1 MAVASGKS
9 FIAILER
16 SGIVAPEEL
25 EPALETLDKNAIDQP
40 SGLEQ
45 LKRHLVESGLITEWQ
60 CKKLLAGKY
69 KGFFLGKYKLL
80 RHLGSGG
87 MSTVYLAENKIT
99 GQKRAIK
106 VLPRKNVNDKSFLER
121 FYREARAAAALNHP
135 NIVRVYDI
143 AAIDKTHFMV
153 MEYVEGIDLYE
164 MVKRDGPL
172 PFEAAL
178 CHVRQA
184 AIGLQHAHDRN
195 LVHRDIKPAN
205 LLLSEGGTVKI
216 LDLGL
221 ALLTA
226 EDEESLTIM
235 HNERV
240 MGTADYLS
248 PEQAVNS
255 HEVDPRT
262 DIYSLGCT
270 LYFLLT
276 GQPPFP
282 NGTLAQRI
290 AMHQTKE
297 PEAIANIKQDCPAAI
312 VQFCKRMM
320 QKKPEDRFP
329 EATIVI
335 SEIDS
340 YLKDGEFPETGAL
353 RGKFDFD
360 LPDRP
365 TETMTN
371 SIVVTQDSEPA
382 HPIKTNPSPAA
393 TSKPIPSTQEKGSP
407 NPPARKQI
415 PVSLWISLA
424 SLSLLI
430 AAILVFAILRF
441 RNQPNEPA
449 TGADMWQNA
458 PVTSD
463 QNSPLSG
470 PPPAPTKPKPKPKPK
485 SPESPH
491 SKTSDNGKLS
501 DNNPTLTTANP
512 IGQPGKGTTK
522 TISFESEHF
531 RKQNRPSWVIREKG
545 KIIGTLRHFDQAKI
559 VSGQGA
565 SQDGHAMHL
574 FGKEDPVLFRLTEQS
589 NHLKSITFLIK
600 LEKNTPGI
608 KLQLQ
613 AKSLRNKPE
622 DNWETVYS
630 YPSEGN
636 PPLNT
641 TEFTEIKIENFV
653 TIDGGK
659 INAQKFRF
667 RLDGP
672 VEDGVFIDN
681 LKVSLAQ

>member
-9 FIAILER
+9 FIANLER

-25 EPALETLDKNAIDQP
+25 EPALETLDKNTINQP

-60 CKKLLAGKY
+60 CKKLSAGKY

-143 AAIDKTHFMV
+143 AAIDKTHYMV

-164 MVKRDGPL
+164 WVKRDGPL

-178 CHVRQA
+178 DHTRQA

-205 LLLSEGGTVKI
+205 LLLSNGGTVKI

-255 HEVDPRT
+255 HEVDHRT

-270 LYFLLT
+270 LYFLVT

-282 NGTLAQRI
+282 TGTLAQRI

-297 PEAIANIKQDCPAAI
+297 PEAIANIRQDCPAAI

-329 EATIVI
+329 EAAIVV

-365 TETMTN
+365 TETMAN

-382 HPIKTNPSPAA
+382 HPINTNPSSGAS
-393 TSKPIPSTQEKGSP
+393 SKSTASTQDKGNP
-407 NPPARKQI
+407 NPTVRKQI
-415 PVSLWISLA
+415 PVSVWISLA
-424 SLSLLI
+424 SLSLLVV
-430 AAILVFAILRF
+430 AILVFAIF
-441 RNQPNEPA
+441 KFA
-449 TGADMWQNA
+449 G
-458 PVTSD
+458 
-463 QNSPLSG
+463 
-470 PPPAPTKPKPKPKPK
+470 
-485 SPESPH
+485 
-491 SKTSDNGKLS
+491 TSDNPNAAQPTQIPTTGPTTKPSSTLADQPTSWNRFPEDDSTGSGKLS
-501 DNNPTLTTANP
+501 GNQPGLTMADLV
-512 IGQPGKGTTK
+512 GQPGKGTTK
-522 TISFESEHF
+522 TISFDSDHF
-531 RKQNRPSWVIREKG
+531 SKKADAKKNQVWGIWDNQK
-545 KIIGTLRHFDQAKI
+545 KIGTLAYRGQAR
-559 VSGQGA
+559 GH
-565 SQDGHAMHL
+565 QDRRG
-574 FGKEDPVLFRLTEQS
+574 GR
-589 NHLKSITFLIK
+589 
-600 LEKNTPGI
+600 
-608 KLQLQ
+608 
-613 AKSLRNKPE
+613 
-622 DNWETVYS
+622 
-630 YPSEGN
+630 PSVAC
-636 PPLNT
+636 
-641 TEFTEIKIENFV
+641 FW
-653 TIDGGK
+653 
-659 INAQKFRF
+659 
-667 RLDGP
+667 
-672 VEDGVFIDN
+672 
-681 LKVSLAQ
+681 

>member
-25 EPALETLDKNAIDQP
+25 EPALETLDKNTIDQP
-40 SGLEQ
+40 AGLEQ
-45 LKRHLVESGLITEWQ
+45 LKRYLVESGLITEWQ
-60 CKKLLAGKY
+60 CKKLSAGKY

-178 CHVRQA
+178 GHTRQA

-255 HEVDPRT
+255 HEVDQRT

-297 PEAIANIKQDCPAAI
+297 PEAIVNIRQNCPAPI

-353 RGKFDFD
+353 RGKFSV
-360 LPDRP
+360 LL
-365 TETMTN
+365 N
-371 SIVVTQDSEPA
+371 
-382 HPIKTNPSPAA
+382 
-393 TSKPIPSTQEKGSP
+393 
-407 NPPARKQI
+407 
-415 PVSLWISLA
+415 LW
-424 SLSLLI
+424 
-430 AAILVFAILRF
+430 
-441 RNQPNEPA
+441 
-449 TGADMWQNA
+449 
-458 PVTSD
+458 
-463 QNSPLSG
+463 
-470 PPPAPTKPKPKPKPK
+470 
-485 SPESPH
+485 
-491 SKTSDNGKLS
+491 
-501 DNNPTLTTANP
+501 
-512 IGQPGKGTTK
+512 
-522 TISFESEHF
+522 
-531 RKQNRPSWVIREKG
+531 
-545 KIIGTLRHFDQAKI
+545 
-559 VSGQGA
+559 
-565 SQDGHAMHL
+565 
-574 FGKEDPVLFRLTEQS
+574 
-589 NHLKSITFLIK
+589 
-600 LEKNTPGI
+600 
-608 KLQLQ
+608 
-613 AKSLRNKPE
+613 
-622 DNWETVYS
+622 
-630 YPSEGN
+630 
-636 PPLNT
+636 
-641 TEFTEIKIENFV
+641 
-653 TIDGGK
+653 
-659 INAQKFRF
+659 
-667 RLDGP
+667 
-672 VEDGVFIDN
+672 
-681 LKVSLAQ
+681 

>member
-25 EPALETLDKNAIDQP
+25 EPALGTLDKNAIDQP
-40 SGLEQ
+40 AGLEQ

-60 CKKLLAGKY
+60 CKKLSAGKY

-178 CHVRQA
+178 GHTRQA

-255 HEVDPRT
+255 HEVDQRT

-282 NGTLAQRI
+282 SGTLAQRI

-297 PEAIANIKQDCPAAI
+297 PEAIENIRQDCPAPI

-329 EATIVI
+329 QATIVI

-360 LPDRP
+360 LPDRS
-365 TETMTN
+365 TKTMAN
-371 SIVVTQDSEPA
+371 SIVVTQDSEPS
-382 HPIKTNPSPAA
+382 HPIKTNPSSGAS
-393 TSKPIPSTQEKGSP
+393 SKSTTSTQEKGKP

-430 AAILVFAILRF
+430 AAILVFVILKF
-441 RNQPNEPA
+441 A
-449 TGADMWQNA
+449 G
-458 PVTSD
+458 
-463 QNSPLSG
+463 
-470 PPPAPTKPKPKPKPK
+470 
-485 SPESPH
+485 
-491 SKTSDNGKLS
+491 TSDNPTTGPTTNPSSTLADQGTSWNRFAEDDSTGSGKLS
-501 DNNPTLTTANP
+501 GNNAGLTMADLV
-512 IGQPGKGTTK
+512 GQPGKGTTK

-531 RKQNRPSWVIREKG
+531 SKKVNG
-545 KIIGTLRHFDQAKI
+545 KKNQVWIIWDNKKKIGTLAYRGQAEVTKTGG
-559 VSGQGA
+559 V
-565 SQDGHAMHL
+565 DGHVLHI
-574 FGKEDPVLFRLTEQS
+574 FGNSDQVVFKPSSTSNRLRE
-589 NHLKSITFLIK
+589 IEFAIK
-600 LEKNTPGI
+600 LENDQPNAKF
-608 KLQLQ
+608 LVQ
-613 AKSLRNKPE
+613 AKSLRELERWK
-622 DNWETVYS
+622 TVYS
-630 YPSEGN
+630 YPDADKQPFN
-636 PPLNT
+636 K
-641 TEFTEIKIENFV
+641 TEFTPVKINTFG
-653 TIDGGK
+653 TID
-659 INAQKFRF
+659 AQKFRF
-667 RLDGP
+667 KLVGP

-681 LKVSLAQ
+681 LKVGLAQ

>member
-25 EPALETLDKNAIDQP
+25 EPALETLDKNTIDQP
-40 SGLEQ
+40 AGLDQ

-60 CKKLLAGKY
+60 CKKLSAGKY

-255 HEVDPRT
+255 HEVDQRT

-297 PEAIANIKQDCPAAI
+297 PEAIVNIRQNCPAPI

-360 LPDRP
+360 LPDRS
-365 TETMTN
+365 TKTMTN

-382 HPIKTNPSPAA
+382 HPIKTNPQPAA

-430 AAILVFAILRF
+430 AAILVFAILKF
-441 RNQPNEPA
+441 AGTSDNPNTAQATQIPA
-449 TGADMWQNA
+449 TG
-458 PVTSD
+458 PT
-463 QNSPLSG
+463 
-470 PPPAPTKPKPKPKPK
+470 TKP
-485 SPESPH
+485 SSTLADQATSWNRLPEDDS
-491 SKTSDNGKLS
+491 TGRGKLS
-501 DNNPTLTTANP
+501 GNQPGLTMADLV
-512 IGQPGKGTTK
+512 GQPGKGTTK

-531 RKQNRPSWVIREKG
+531 SKQVNAKKNQVWIIWANKT
-545 KIIGTLRHFDQAKI
+545 KIGTLAYRGQAAVTKTDG
-559 VSGQGA
+559 V
-565 SQDGHAMHL
+565 DGHVLHI
-574 FGKEDPVLFRLTEQS
+574 FGNSDQVVFKPSSTSNRLREIEFT
-589 NHLKSITFLIK
+589 IK
-600 LEKNTPGI
+600 LENDQPTSKF
-608 KLQLQ
+608 LVQ
-613 AKSLRNKPE
+613 AKSLRELERWK
-622 DNWETVYS
+622 TVYS
-630 YPSEGN
+630 YPDADKQPFS
-636 PPLNT
+636 T
-641 TEFTEIKIENFV
+641 AEFTPVKIDTFG
-653 TIDGGK
+653 TID
-659 INAQKFRF
+659 AQKFRF
-667 RLDGP
+667 KLVGP